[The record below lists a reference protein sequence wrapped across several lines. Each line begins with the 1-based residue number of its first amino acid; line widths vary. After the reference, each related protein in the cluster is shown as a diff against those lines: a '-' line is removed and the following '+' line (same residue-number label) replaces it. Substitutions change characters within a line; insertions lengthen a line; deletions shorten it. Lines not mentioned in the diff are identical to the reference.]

1 MLELARPLAE
11 RAAAG
16 RPLAVATVVAIDG
29 SAPRAVGATMF
40 VDADGAVVGSI
51 SGGCVEGAV
60 VEACHAV
67 LDGADPAVVRYGIS
81 DEAAMGVGLMCGGDL
96 DVYIERLPAGDRPA
110 LAAARDGAAVS
121 VGTIIAGP
129 RGLIGT
135 RVAELTDAQL
145 RDSGAENISAARIRA
160 EHDAHARS
168 GRSVTWH
175 IQCGP
180 IELSVFTDVAV
191 VAPRLLIFGAVDFS
205 AALADAGR
213 LLGYHVTV
221 CDARAVFATPER
233 FPGAHE
239 VVSAWP
245 HVYLART
252 AVDERTVVCVL
263 THDLKFDVP
272 LLELALALP
281 VAYVGAMGSR
291 RTHARRVRALREHG
305 VPEVNLERLRSP
317 IGLDIG
323 ASTPAE
329 TAVSILA
336 EVIAVREGASGR
348 SLSGTDGPIHRD
360 HAPNEPASLHT
371 RSRPIGSV

>member
-1 MLELARPLAE
+1 MLELARSLAE

-16 RPLAVATVVAIDG
+16 RPLAVATVVGVDG

-67 LDGADPAVVRYGIS
+67 LEGADPAVVRYGIS

-96 DVYIERLPAGDRPA
+96 DVYIERLPAQDRPV
-110 LAAARDGAAVS
+110 LEAARDGAEVS
-121 VGTIIAGP
+121 VGTVVDGP
-129 RGLIGT
+129 RELIGT
-135 RVAELTDAQL
+135 RVAELTDDRL
-145 RDSGAENISAARIRA
+145 RDSGAEGVTASRIRA
-160 EHDAHARS
+160 EHEERARG
-168 GRSVTWH
+168 GRSVTWRV
-175 IQCGP
+175 QCGP
-180 IELSVFTDVAV
+180 LQLTVFTDVAL

-239 VVSAWP
+239 VVRAWP
-245 HVYLART
+245 HVYLAGT

-272 LLELALALP
+272 LLALALDLP

-291 RTHARRVRALREHG
+291 RTHERRIRALREDG
-305 VPEVNLERLRSP
+305 VAESSLRRLHSP

-336 EVIAVREGASGR
+336 EVIAARSAASGR
-348 SLSGTDGPIHRD
+348 SLTETDGPIHR
-360 HAPNEPASLHT
+360 AGESALVA
-371 RSRPIGSV
+371 G

>member
-11 RAAAG
+11 RAATG
-16 RPLAVATVVAIDG
+16 RPLAVATVVGIDG

-40 VDADGAVVGSI
+40 VDADGSVVGSI

-67 LDGADPAVVRYGIS
+67 LEGADPAVVRYGIS

-96 DVYIERLPAGDRPA
+96 DVYIERLPAGDRPV
-110 LAAARDGAAVS
+110 LEAARDGAEAS
-121 VGTIIAGP
+121 VGTIVGGP
-129 RGLIGT
+129 RELIGM
-135 RVAELTDAQL
+135 RVAELTDAHL
-145 RDSGAENISAARIRA
+145 RASGADGVTSDRIRA
-160 EHDAHARS
+160 EHEAHARA
-168 GRSVTWH
+168 GRSVAWRV
-175 IQCGP
+175 QCGQL
-180 IELSVFTDVAV
+180 ELTVFTDVAL

-205 AALADAGR
+205 AALADVGR

-239 VVSAWP
+239 VVRAWP
-245 HVYLART
+245 HVYLGET

-272 LLELALALP
+272 LLTLALELP

-291 RTHARRVRALREHG
+291 RTHERRIRALREHG
-305 VPEVNLERLRSP
+305 VPESALSRLHSP

-336 EVIAVREGASGR
+336 EVIAVRGGASGR
-348 SLSGTDGPIHRD
+348 SLSGTEGPIHRS
-360 HAPNEPASLHT
+360 NQ
-371 RSRPIGSV
+371 SVGVAG

>member
-11 RAAAG
+11 RVAAG
-16 RPLAVATVVAIDG
+16 RPAAIATVVGIDG

-60 VEACHAV
+60 VEACRAV
-67 LDGADPAVVRYGIS
+67 LEGADPAVVRYGIS

-96 DVYIERLPAGDRPA
+96 DVYIERLLPSDRST
-110 LAAARDGAAVS
+110 LEAARDGAAVS
-121 VGTIIAGP
+121 VGTIVGGP
-129 RGLIGT
+129 PGLIGA
-135 RVAELTDAQL
+135 RIGELTDAQL
-145 RDSGAENISAARIRA
+145 RDNGAEGVTASRLRA
-160 EHDAHARS
+160 EHDAHARG
-168 GRSVTWH
+168 GRSVTWRV
-175 IQCGP
+175 QCGP
-180 IELSVFTDVAV
+180 VELTVFTDVALT
-191 VAPRLLIFGAVDFS
+191 APRLLIFGAVDFS

-213 LLGYHVTV
+213 LLGYRVTV

-233 FPGAHE
+233 FPGADE
-239 VVSAWP
+239 VVRAWP
-245 HVYLART
+245 HVYLAGT

-272 LLELALALP
+272 LLALALDLP

-291 RTHARRVRALREHG
+291 RTHERRMRALREHG
-305 VPEVNLERLRSP
+305 VPDSSLRRLHSP

-336 EVIAVREGASGR
+336 EVISVRSGASGGP
-348 SLSGTDGPIHRD
+348 LTGMAGPIHRPD
-360 HAPNEPASLHT
+360 GIAV
-371 RSRPIGSV
+371 SVR